1 MAAPTVTSVTPNSG
15 GAGNTVLIVGTGFA
29 AATAV
34 TFGGIAADFAI
45 VDATTIAATTPAG
58 TGGAAQVVV
67 TNADGSSEDAVAY
80 TYTADS
86 ALVLFTV
93 AEARAFDKALLQSST
108 TFKDAAISTEETEIR
123 AKFERIIGVALTPTA
138 TTEYQDGNGSPE
150 LYLGHHNPWAEA
162 TPRSLTVT
170 SITIIDTDGTE
181 TDFTA
186 AELTDVVKYPH
197 KLVRRS
203 GRFPAGH
210 RNVKVVYTHGYT
222 APPADIKTAAL
233 HACVQELV
241 PTSLPSSVIDG
252 GDGQINWSRVK
263 DPGRGRWYGNESVDA
278 VLREHRALET
288 PRGIA

>member
-93 AEARAFDKALLQSST
+93 AEARAFDKALLANSAV
-108 TFKDAAISTEETEIR
+108 FKDDAISTEETEIR

-138 TTEYQDGNGSPE
+138 TTEYRDGTGSRE

-162 TPRSLTVT
+162 TPRGLTVA
-170 SITIIDTDGTE
+170 SITIIDTSGAE
-181 TDFTA
+181 SSFA
-186 AELTDVVKYPH
+186 EAELAAVVKYPH

-203 GRFPAGH
+203 GRFPVGY
-210 RNVKVVYTHGYT
+210 RNVKVVYTHGYA

-263 DPGRGRWYGNESVDA
+263 DPGRGRWWGNESIDA